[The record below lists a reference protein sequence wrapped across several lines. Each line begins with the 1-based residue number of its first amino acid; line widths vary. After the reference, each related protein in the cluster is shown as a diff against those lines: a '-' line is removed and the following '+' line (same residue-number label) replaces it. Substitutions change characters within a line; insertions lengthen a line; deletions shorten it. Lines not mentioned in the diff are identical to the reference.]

1 MRITS
6 SSSDSSEDGVEN
18 PPGRRGVK
26 NGTRRGKYRKY
37 EQEKKRI
44 IQAAVEQRDWKS
56 VAQANGVAI
65 QTAYGWIRK
74 CEDEPKTRGGARR
87 NKVTPDHVEK
97 MISYV
102 EVNPDISLQAIADN
116 LRAEDGLS
124 ISSTTVHNYLD
135 AQPYTVK
142 KKLAEPSTMN
152 SIENKTK
159 RAKYCTD
166 ILDFIGAGKFIVYID
181 ESNFNL
187 FLRRTQGRSRKG
199 TRCSVKAPTARGK
212 NIHVIGGICPTG
224 LVYWERRR
232 GSYLKQDCHQWL
244 RNLLLQLQEP
254 LQNVVIVCDNAPVHS
269 ELELVAEEEEFEG
282 VEILRLAPYSAPLN
296 PIEEC
301 WSVLK
306 SHVKQEMAATMP
318 QMLNATLPA
327 GMTQVEFR
335 LQFLED
341 IIDRKIST
349 ITPSKCCN
357 CINHVKKHY
366 SNCIQMVDLKMGD
379 IPQ

>member
-6 SSSDSSEDGVEN
+6 SSSDSSQDGIGN
-18 PPGRRGVK
+18 PPAWRGVK
-26 NGTRRGKYRKY
+26 NGTSRGKYRKY

-44 IQAAVEQRDWKS
+44 IQAALEQRDWKV
-56 VAQANGVAI
+56 VAQENGMAI
-65 QTAYGWIRK
+65 QTAYGWIRS
-74 CEDEPKTRGGARR
+74 CEKEPKARRGARR
-87 NKVTPDHVEK
+87 NKVTPDHIEN

-102 EVNPDISLQAIADN
+102 ERNPIISLQAIADN

-124 ISSTTVHNYLD
+124 LSTTTVHNYLN
-135 AQPYTVK
+135 AKPYTVK
-142 KKLAEPSTMN
+142 MLAEPSTMN
-152 SIENKTK
+152 SVESKTK

-166 ILDFIGAGKFIVYID
+166 ILDFIGEGNFIIYID
-181 ESNFNL
+181 ETNFNL
-187 FLRRTQGRSRKG
+187 FLRRSQGRSRKG

-212 NIHVIGGICPTG
+212 NIHVLGGICQTG

-244 RNLLLQLQEP
+244 RNLLSQLQEP
-254 LQNVVIVCDNAPVHS
+254 MQNVVIVCDNAPVHS
-269 ELELVAEEEEFEG
+269 ELELVAAEEEFEG
-282 VEILRLAPYSAPLN
+282 VEVLRLAPYSAPLN

-306 SHVKQEMAATMP
+306 SHVKQEMADTMS

-327 GMTQVEFR
+327 GVTQVEFR
-335 LQFLED
+335 LQFLES

-349 ITPSKCCN
+349 NTPSKCCN